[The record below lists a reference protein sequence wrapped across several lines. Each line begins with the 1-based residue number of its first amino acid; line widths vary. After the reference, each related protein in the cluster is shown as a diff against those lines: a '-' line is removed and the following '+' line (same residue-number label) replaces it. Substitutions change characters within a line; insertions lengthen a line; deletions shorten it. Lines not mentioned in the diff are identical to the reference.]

1 MEGVPLPV
9 EGRVWSISS
18 PLQAGCGAKP
28 QPPKDFM
35 PSKDKSERFG
45 NGSRDGLSNSSSSV
59 SQEANSLC
67 AQSSTLNIRKGL
79 QLIHLVCWVPQP
91 VGV

>member
-1 MEGVPLPV
+1 MVMGRGTGEVPLPI

-45 NGSRDGLSNSSSSV
+45 NGSRDGTDWV
-59 SQEANSLC
+59 TRAPRFQE
-67 AQSSTLNIRKGL
+67 G
-79 QLIHLVCWVPQP
+79 
-91 VGV
+91 